1 MTVEELAQTFSL
13 ECLVAGEITR
23 QVQSCYIG
31 DLLSRVMGQAPA
43 GCVWITIMTN
53 SNVCAVATLADVAC
67 IVLAEGEQP
76 DAALLDAAM
85 AHGVGLY
92 RSDRSAYMLAAA
104 FAAGGI

>member
-13 ECLVAGEITR
+13 ECLVSGEITR

-53 SNVCAVATLADVAC
+53 SNVCDVAC